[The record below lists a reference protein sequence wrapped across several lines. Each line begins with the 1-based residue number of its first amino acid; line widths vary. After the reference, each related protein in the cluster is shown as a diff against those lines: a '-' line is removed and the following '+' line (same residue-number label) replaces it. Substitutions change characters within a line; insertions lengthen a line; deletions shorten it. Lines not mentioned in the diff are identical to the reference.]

1 MNNCTIV
8 SGSNERFFPLVQG
21 LINSIR
27 EIETLNCFD
36 ITIIDAGLSDDNRNW
51 LDVNG
56 VRCLDINTMQNI
68 DLSFAKINKHHHGY
82 MSIVRP
88 HLGDICSEYETVIWL
103 DADTWV
109 QTDTAF
115 GYLLE
120 AARKNK
126 IGIVTQA
133 SRLHTSVMTIRTN
146 RLLEFFRLT
155 EPRGILYKNAC
166 RARLPYTIRKTL
178 INRAVLN
185 CGVFSLDTKAS
196 HWKYWQDW
204 QKRCIKYGRYFT
216 SDQLSLAIVVYS
228 EKLECEL
235 LPDICNLMESEGYYR
250 YDTRTSEFTDKYIP
264 FTPASIIHMAGIEN
278 KLDANTNVVCR
289 NENNRDTLVKINH
302 HSRYTNKEIE
312 TTE

>member
-1 MNNCTIV
+1 
-8 SGSNERFFPLVQG
+8 
-21 LINSIR
+21 
-27 EIETLNCFD
+27 
-36 ITIIDAGLSDDNRNW
+36 
-51 LDVNG
+51 
-56 VRCLDINTMQNI
+56 
-68 DLSFAKINKHHHGY
+68 

-115 GYLLE
+115 GYLVE

-133 SRLHTSVMTIRTN
+133 SRLHTSVMSIKTN
-146 RLLEFFRLT
+146 RLLNLFRLV

-166 RARLPYTIRKTL
+166 RARLPYPIKKIL

-185 CGVFSLDTKAS
+185 CGVFSLKTKAN

-204 QKRCIKYGRYFT
+204 QKRCIKHGRYFT

-228 EKLECEL
+228 EKQECEL
-235 LPDICNLMESEGYYR
+235 LPDICNLMESEGVFR
-250 YDTRTSEFTDKYIP
+250 YDTETSQFTDRYIP
-264 FTPASIIHMAGIEN
+264 YTPGSIIHMAGIDN
-278 KLDANTNVVCR
+278 KLNPQKSVACYDANDKTIS
-289 NENNRDTLVKINH
+289 VKINH
-302 HSRYTNKEIE
+302 YSRYDQKEKVNI
-312 TTE
+312 